1 MQQNKTE
8 GRSFAAV
15 SDIMNPMRINRLPAD
30 WKQGIA

>member
-1 MQQNKTE
+1 MQQNITE
-8 GRSFAAV
+8 GRSFGGV